1 MQPQTK
7 RFHGSWQKD
16 KEMILVSLPVIGF
29 AVLDEI
35 SHLRESKQWCREGE
49 KMAEVSSERAGVV

>member
-35 SHLRESKQWCREGE
+35 SHLRESKQ
-49 KMAEVSSERAGVV
+49 